1 VTELDNAASFLGDAE
16 SLPEDVNLTKKKDIF
31 QENNTTFKKDG
42 ETVLSKL
49 KVADTSA
56 VNTLGGVMKEKNCSR
71 SAAGKFKKQM

>member
-1 VTELDNAASFLGDAE
+1 MTELDSAASFLGDAE
-16 SLPEDVNLTKKKDIF
+16 SLPEDVNSTKKKDIF

-56 VNTLGGVMKEKNCSR
+56 VNTLGSVMKEKNCSR
-71 SAAGKFKKQM
+71 SAAGKFKK

>member
-1 VTELDNAASFLGDAE
+1 VTELDNAASFLGGAE
-16 SLPEDVNLTKKKDIF
+16 SLPEDVNSTKKEEIF

-56 VNTLGGVMKEKNCSR
+56 VNTLGSVMKEKNCSR
-71 SAAGKFKKQM
+71 SAAGKFKK